1 MIRGRTLT
9 WLATLLV
16 WVLVIRTRMTAA
28 DGVRGSI
35 SGRVLFATDNHPAE
49 GVKVDLR
56 RSSFEPV
63 TTVFTRSNGE
73 FEVTGLASASY
84 LLLVEEQGYEPVQQ
98 AVELNL
104 SDGRGLLLYL
114 KKADAERPSPLGHAV
129 SVRELSL
136 SSKAHNAFRMGVER
150 LVKKDPAGSLV
161 HFQHAVAELPSYYEA
176 YHQMGLAYMRL
187 GQAAQAE
194 QAFQKAIDLSQSRY
208 PLALFGLASLL
219 SENNRFSEAEPLA
232 RRGLE
237 VDGNSWYGQ
246 FELARALM
254 GLNQVD
260 AAEKSAREARTRK
273 RDFPPLHLVL
283 ANIHIRKGN
292 YPALLEDLDTYLKLE
307 PKSPASEQARQM
319 REKVRRALA
328 NASNASPPQPP
339 KP

>member
-9 WLATLLV
+9 WLATLLI

-35 SGRVLFATDNHPAE
+35 SGRVLFATDNRPAE

-73 FEVTGLASASY
+73 FEVSGLASASY

-98 AVELNL
+98 AVAVELNL
-104 SDGRGLLLYL
+104 SAERGLLLYL
-114 KKADAERPSPLGHAV
+114 KKANAERPSPLGHTV

-136 SSKAHNAFRMGVER
+136 SSKAHNAFRTGVER
-150 LVKKDPAGSLV
+150 LAKKDPAGSLV
-161 HFQHAVAELPSYYEA
+161 HFQRAVAELPSYYEA

-208 PLALFGLASLL
+208 PEALFGLAW
-219 SENNRFSEAEPLA
+219 R
-232 RRGLE
+232 
-237 VDGNSWYGQ
+237 
-246 FELARALM
+246 
-254 GLNQVD
+254 
-260 AAEKSAREARTRK
+260 
-273 RDFPPLHLVL
+273 H
-283 ANIHIRKGN
+283 
-292 YPALLEDLDTYLKLE
+292 
-307 PKSPASEQARQM
+307 
-319 REKVRRALA
+319 
-328 NASNASPPQPP
+328 
-339 KP
+339 